1 MIHSDFVHLHLHSQY
16 SLLDGACKIDELLEV
31 AREYRMPAVAITDHG
46 NIFGAIDFYIRAM
59 KAGVKPII
67 GCEMYLAPRSR
78 FDKTG
83 GLKQEKLQ
91 HITLLVRNEEGYRN
105 LIKLVSLGYLEGFY
119 YKPRIDKHLL
129 SQHTKGLI
137 GLSGCMQSEL
147 NQSLREGNIDKA
159 KESLKFYKEIFEPGC
174 FYVELQQQF
183 LPDQE
188 RLIRQAVKL
197 AKEMD
202 IPCVATNDVHY
213 LRKEYSFAH
222 DVLLAIQ
229 TQTTIED
236 PQRLRLG
243 SDQFYFKSPEEM
255 KELFS
260 ELPQAITNTIAIAE
274 RCNLELEF
282 NKIHLP
288 RFQPPEGYTQEEY
301 LRKLCYEN
309 LERKYPHPS
318 QEVKHRIEY
327 ELSVIN
333 KLGFTSY
340 FLIVWD
346 FVRFAKSKGIPVG
359 PGRGSAAGSI
369 VSYLLGITTID
380 PLKYGLLFERFLN
393 PDRVSLPDIDID
405 FCYERRQ
412 EVIDYVIDKYGE
424 NNVAQIITFGRM
436 QARAV
441 VRDVARAL
449 NIPYQDADRI
459 AKLIPSDLGM
469 DLNRAVQLE
478 PELRNLIE
486 RDDKVKN
493 LIEVAKV
500 LEGLSRHVSIHAA
513 GVVISDRPLME
524 LIPLYKTPDGE
535 IVTGY
540 DMDSIDKVGL
550 MKMDFLGLKT
560 LTMIEEC
567 KKIIARTRN
576 IELDIEDINLDD
588 APTYEMLSNGDST
601 GVFQLESSGM
611 RSLLTRLRPQ
621 KFEDLIAILALYRP
635 GPLGSGMVDDFIR
648 RRNGKIKVQY
658 EHPILEPILKE
669 TYGIILYQEQ
679 AMQIASALS
688 GFSMAEADML
698 RRAMGKKLPEVMETQ
713 REKFIKGA
721 KAKKVSEKKAERIF
735 SLIEQFAGYGFNKS
749 HSTAYAMLSYRTAY
763 LKANFPS
770 EFITALLSSEMHNT
784 DKLREYLKYANKQ
797 GIKIL
802 PPDINESYARFTL
815 VSEDAIRFGLSAI
828 KNVGESAVESI
839 IKARKEGGKFGS
851 LFDFCKRV
859 DSRAVNKKV
868 IESLIKAGAF
878 DSLGYKRS
886 ALMAVLDKALELAQ
900 NFQRD
905 RIKGQMSFFDS
916 ASSGFEIDTEKFIP
930 DISEW
935 PQEQILRF
943 EKDYLGFYVSGHP
956 LDKYAELIT
965 TYSTVTT
972 KDILNLRENQEV
984 KIGGI
989 ITSLKKKFTRA
1000 DNQRMAIVEF
1010 EDLDGSI
1017 TAVIFPEIYEKN
1029 SHLIAEGAI
1038 VFLKGKYTLRGD
1050 QPQIVVSEV
1059 IPVEEAQY
1067 KLASSVWLEIEE
1079 SDAVD
1084 EKIEKLN
1091 QIIQQFQGKIPL
1103 RIVYKESWGKV
1114 FMEVS
1119 QGVEINRQFIERIE
1133 SELGLKP
1140 VLQP

>member
-1 MIHSDFVHLHLHSQY
+1 MRHSDFVHLHLHSQY
-16 SLLDGACKIDELLEV
+16 SLLDGACKIDELLQV
-31 AREYRMPAVAITDHG
+31 ARDYRMPAVAITDHG
-46 NIFGAIDFYIRAM
+46 NLFGAIEFYTKAIQ
-59 KAGVKPII
+59 AGVKPII

-78 FDKTG
+78 FDKSG
-83 GLKQEKLQ
+83 GLRQEKLY
-91 HITLLVRNEEGYRN
+91 HITLLAKDEQGYRN
-105 LIKLVSLGYLEGFY
+105 LLKLVSLSYLEGFY
-119 YKPRIDKHLL
+119 YKPRIDKQLL
-129 SQHTKGLI
+129 AHHNKGLI
-137 GLSGCMQSEL
+137 ALSGCMQSEL
-147 NQSLREGNIDKA
+147 NQCLMDGNIEKA
-159 KESLKFYKEIFEPGC
+159 RQALKFYKEIFEPGC
-174 FYVELQQQF
+174 FYIEIQNQL
-183 LPDQE
+183 LPDQK
-188 RLIRQAVKL
+188 RLINQAIQL
-197 AKEMD
+197 AKELD
-202 IPCVATNDVHY
+202 IPYVATNDVHY

-255 KELFS
+255 KELFT
-260 ELPQAITNTIAIAE
+260 ELPEAIKNTIIIAE

-288 RFQPPEGYTQEEY
+288 RFQPPEGYSQYEY
-301 LRKLCYEN
+301 LRKLCYDN
-309 LERKYPHPS
+309 LNKKYPNPS
-318 QEVKHRIEY
+318 PEVKQRLQY
-327 ELSVIN
+327 ELETIN

-346 FVRFAKSKGIPVG
+346 FVRFAKSKNIPVG

-369 VSYLLGITTID
+369 VSYLLDITTID

-393 PDRVSLPDIDID
+393 PERVSLPDIDID

-412 EVIDYVIDKYGE
+412 EVIDYVIQKYGE
-424 NNVAQIITFGRM
+424 SNVAQIITFGTM

-459 AKLIPSDLGM
+459 AKLIPPDPGI
-469 DLNRAVQLE
+469 DLNRAIQIE

-486 RDDKVKN
+486 NDERVKK
-493 LIEVAKV
+493 LIEIAKV

-524 LIPLYKTPDGE
+524 LIPLYKTPDSE

-567 KKIIARTRN
+567 KKIIARTRKQD
-576 IELDIEDINLDD
+576 LDIENIPLDD
-588 APTYEMLSNGDST
+588 PATYEMLSQGDST
-601 GVFQLESSGM
+601 GVFQLESAGM
-611 RSLLTRLRPQ
+611 RSLLTRLKPR

-648 RRNGKIKVQY
+648 RRNGEVKVWY
-658 EHPILEPILKE
+658 EHPVLEPILKE

-679 AMQIASALS
+679 VMQIASALS

-713 REKFIKGA
+713 RDKFIKGA
-721 KAKKVSEKKAERIF
+721 RAKKVSEKKAERIF

-763 LKANFPS
+763 LKANFPQ
-770 EFITALLSSEMHNT
+770 EFMTALLSSEMHNT
-784 DKLREYLKYANKQ
+784 DKLREYLKYAHSQ

-815 VSEDAIRFGLSAI
+815 VSQDSIRFGLSAI
-828 KNVGESAVESI
+828 KNVGDSAVESI
-839 IKARKEGGKFGS
+839 IKARRAGGGFAS

-859 DSRAVNKKV
+859 DCRAVNKKV

-916 ASSGFEIDTEKFIP
+916 ASTGFKIDAEKFIP

-956 LDKYAELIT
+956 LDKYANLLT
-965 TYSTVTT
+965 TYSTIST
-972 KDILNLRENQEV
+972 KDISTLRENQEV
-984 KIGGI
+984 RIGGI
-989 ITSLKKKFTRA
+989 ITSLKKKFTKA
-1000 DNQRMAIVEF
+1000 DNQRMAIMEF
-1010 EDLDGSI
+1010 EDFDGSI
-1017 TAVIFPEIYEKN
+1017 TAVVFPEVYERS
-1029 SHLIAEGAI
+1029 SHLIAEGAV

-1050 QPQIVVSEV
+1050 RPQIVVSEI
-1059 IPVEEAQY
+1059 IPVEEAPY
-1067 KLASSVWLEIEE
+1067 RFTSCVWLELEDSDSVTEKVEE
-1079 SDAVD
+1079 LSS
-1084 EKIEKLN
+1084 
-1091 QIIQQFQGKIPL
+1091 IIKQYQGEIPL
-1103 RIVYKESWGKV
+1103 RIVYKQQRGKV
-1114 FMEVS
+1114 VMETS
-1119 QGVEINRQFIERIE
+1119 QGIELTKQLLDAIE
-1133 SELGLKP
+1133 TRLGFKLI
-1140 VLQP
+1140 LQP

>member
-16 SLLDGACKIDELLEV
+16 SLLDGACKIDELLQV

-46 NIFGAIDFYIRAM
+46 NIFGAIDFYLKAM

-78 FDKTG
+78 FDKSG
-83 GLKQEKLQ
+83 GLKQEKLH
-91 HITLLVRNEEGYRN
+91 HITLLVKDEKGYRN
-105 LIKLVSLGYLEGFY
+105 LIKLVSLSYLEGFY

-129 SQHTKGLI
+129 AQHAEGLI

-147 NQSLREGNIDKA
+147 NQCLSGGNIEKA
-159 KESLKFYKEIFEPGC
+159 REALIFYKQIFEPGC
-174 FYVELQQQF
+174 FYIELQNQF

-188 RLIRQAVKL
+188 RLIRKAVQL
-197 AKEMD
+197 ARELD

-213 LRKEYSFAH
+213 IRKEYSFAH

-236 PQRLRLG
+236 PQRLKLG
-243 SDQFYFKSPEEM
+243 SDQFYFKSPDEM

-260 ELPQAITNTIAIAE
+260 ELPEAIKNTITIAE

-282 NKIHLP
+282 NRIHLP
-288 RFQPPEGYTQEEY
+288 RFQPPEGYTEKEY
-301 LRKLCYEN
+301 LRELCYSN
-309 LERKYPHPS
+309 LEKKYPNPGK
-318 QEVKHRIEY
+318 EVKERLEY
-327 ELSVIN
+327 ELDVIN

-369 VSYLLGITTID
+369 VSYLLDITTID
-380 PLKYGLLFERFLN
+380 PLRYGLLFERFLN

-412 EVIDYVIDKYGE
+412 EVIDYVINKYGE
-424 NNVAQIITFGRM
+424 SNVAQIITFGTM

-459 AKLIPSDLGM
+459 AKLIPPDPGM
-469 DLNRAVQLE
+469 DLNRAIQVE

-486 RDDKVKN
+486 KDERVKN
-493 LIEVAKV
+493 LIEIARV

-567 KKIIARTRN
+567 KKVIVRTKN
-576 IELDIEDINLDD
+576 IELDIENIPLDD
-588 APTYEMLSNGDST
+588 DRSYEMLSQGDST

-611 RSLLTRLRPQ
+611 RSLLTRLKPK

-635 GPLGSGMVDDFIR
+635 GPLGSGMVDDFIK
-648 RRNGKIKVQY
+648 RRNGEVKVRY

-679 AMQIASALS
+679 VMQIASALS

-721 KAKKVSEKKAERIF
+721 KANRVSEKKAERIF

-763 LKANFPS
+763 LKANFPH
-770 EFITALLSSEMHNT
+770 EFMTALLSSEMHNS
-784 DKLREYLKYANKQ
+784 DKLREYLKYVQKQ

-815 VSEDAIRFGLSAI
+815 VSGGAIRFGLSAI
-828 KNVGESAVESI
+828 KNVGDSAVESI
-839 IKARKEGGKFGS
+839 IKARREGGKFTS

-868 IESLIKAGAF
+868 IESLIKSGAF

-886 ALMAVLDKALELAQ
+886 ALIAVLDKAMELAQ

-905 RIKGQMSFFDS
+905 RMKGQMSFFDS
-916 ASSGFEIDTEKFIP
+916 SDSGFKIDAEKFIP
-930 DISEW
+930 DINEW

-956 LDKYAELIT
+956 LDKYADLIT
-965 TYSTVTT
+965 TYSTVST
-972 KDILNLRENQEV
+972 KDIPNLRENQEI

-989 ITSLKKKFTRA
+989 ITSVKRKFTRA
-1000 DNQRMAIVEF
+1000 ENQRMAIIQF

-1017 TAVIFPEIYEKN
+1017 TAVIFPEVYEKN

-1050 QPQIVVSEV
+1050 QPQIVVSEI

-1067 KLASSVWLEIEE
+1067 KLVSSVWLELEE
-1079 SDAVD
+1079 DESVD
-1084 EKIEKLN
+1084 EKVEKLSE
-1091 QIIQQFQGKIPL
+1091 IIQQFQGRVPL
-1103 RIVYKESWGKV
+1103 RIIYKQPHGKV

-1119 QGVEINRQFIERIE
+1119 QGVDINRQFLDKIE
-1133 SELGLKP
+1133 SELGIKP
-1140 VLQP
+1140 ILQP